1 MPAAVRR
8 VVAFTLIELL
18 VVLAIIGLILAL
30 SLPNIRSM
38 SEGRVIEGATRQLM
52 DDLAFARQQAIAHR
66 STVVVLFMPPSF
78 ATYDWSIYP
87 PASQSNLFRLAAGA
101 QATYAIFSA
110 RTVGDQP
117 GKNTQRYLT
126 EWRSLPE
133 KSFISTLAFNTSP
146 SGFHTNITFT
156 YPDLNS
162 SIREYMHYVAF
173 NPLGQLTAIDQLWMP
188 RPNSGRDVDIPIASG
203 VVLYTRNP
211 NGSLASW
218 TAQEVPV
225 GNATNNIIHIDW
237 LTGRAQLIRPDVT
250 KQ

>member
-1 MPAAVRR
+1 MRR
-8 VVAFTLIELL
+8 AVAFTLIELL

-52 DDLAFARQQAIAHR
+52 DDLALARQQAIAHR
-66 STVVVLFMPPSF
+66 STVVVMFIPPGF

-87 PASQSNLFRLAAGA
+87 ATAQTNLYRLAAGA
-101 QATYAIFSA
+101 QTSYTLFSA
-110 RTVGDQP
+110 RSAGDQP
-117 GKNTQRYLT
+117 GQYTRRFIG

-133 KSFISTLAFNTSP
+133 KCFISARPFNGSMTT
-146 SGFHTNITFT
+146 GFYTNRFP
-156 YPDLNS
+156 YPDLTTAIS
-162 SIREYMHYVAF
+162 EDLPYIAF
-173 NPLGQLTAIDQLWMP
+173 GPSGQLVYLDGNWNP
-188 RPNSGRDVDIPIASG
+188 RPGGGRDVDIPIASG

-218 TAQEVPV
+218 MAQEVPV
-225 GNATNNIIHIDW
+225 GNGTNNIIHIDW